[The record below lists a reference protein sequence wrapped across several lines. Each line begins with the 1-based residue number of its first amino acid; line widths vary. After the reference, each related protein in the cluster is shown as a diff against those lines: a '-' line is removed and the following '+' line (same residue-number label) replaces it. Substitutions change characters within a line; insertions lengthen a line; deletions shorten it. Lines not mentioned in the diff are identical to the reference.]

1 VPPVEGPRPVQ
12 TSFTGDATKE
22 RVAKAFLLVAV
33 TILAVVVL
41 WMLFGQSDEDEAGE
55 PAKPAPTPTATATQ
69 ESTSDPMEESPATMP
84 AEEKEMPKADEGMA
98 MGAGA
103 ARKLDDAAEGFL
115 EGYVAWSYGAWK
127 FPPGFYAIG
136 SGTADLPASSGWAGP
151 PSSMSEVQDIVI
163 RRVAEGRARARA
175 RVGDHDVL
183 LVLARHEMGRMRN
196 WLGISVPHHDR
207 PIWRVVAVADG
218 AR

>member
-69 ESTSDPMEESPATMP
+69 ESTSDPMEEPRRELPRSI
-84 AEEKEMPKADEGMA
+84 
-98 MGAGA
+98 
-103 ARKLDDAAEGFL
+103 
-115 EGYVAWSYGAWK
+115 
-127 FPPGFYAIG
+127 YAIG